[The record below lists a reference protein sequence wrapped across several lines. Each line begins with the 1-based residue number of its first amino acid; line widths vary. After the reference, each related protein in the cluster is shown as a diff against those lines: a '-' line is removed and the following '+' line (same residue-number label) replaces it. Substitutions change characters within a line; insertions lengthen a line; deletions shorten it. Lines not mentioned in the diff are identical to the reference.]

1 MTLKEES
8 LQLLADTITP
18 QVFDELCMD
27 GRYMDGIM
35 NSMET
40 AITQIIGRSSPEL
53 VGELGERIMAK
64 IGVVSEPSA
73 EVWRQRYETLYAY
86 VKQNYAESY
95 IDGAEYG
102 PTALYSGSVDIYG
115 F

>member
-8 LQLLADTITP
+8 VQLLADTIAP
-18 QVFDELCMD
+18 QVFDELCDD

-40 AITQIIGRSSPEL
+40 AITEVIGRTSPDM
-53 VGELGERIMAK
+53 VGELGCRIMEK
-64 IGVVSEPSA
+64 IGIVSEPSA
-73 EVWRQRYETLYAY
+73 EVWRQRYEALYAH
-86 VKQNYAESY
+86 VKANYAESY

-102 PTALYSGSVDIYG
+102 VNSYTHNVDIYG

>member
-1 MTLKEES
+1 MSLKEES
-8 LQLLADTITP
+8 LQLLADTIAP
-18 QVFDELCMD
+18 QVFEELCDD
-27 GRYMDGIM
+27 GRYMDGLM

-40 AITQIIGRSSPEL
+40 AINQVIGRTSPEL
-53 VGELGERIMAK
+53 VGELGERIFQK
-64 IGVVSEPSA
+64 IGVVSESST

>member
-8 LQLLADTITP
+8 LQLLADTIAP
-18 QVFDELCMD
+18 QVFDELCID

-40 AITQIIGRSSPEL
+40 AINEVIGRTSPEL

-73 EVWRQRYETLYAY
+73 EIWRQRYETLYAH
-86 VKQNYAESY
+86 VKATYAESY
-95 IDGAEYG
+95 VDGAEYG
-102 PTALYSGSVDIYG
+102 MNSYAGSVDIYG